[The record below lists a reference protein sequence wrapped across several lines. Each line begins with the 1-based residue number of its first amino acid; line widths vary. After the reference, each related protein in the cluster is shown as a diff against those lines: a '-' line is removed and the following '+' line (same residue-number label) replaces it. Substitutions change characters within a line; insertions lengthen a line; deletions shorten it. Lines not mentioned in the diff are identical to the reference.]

1 MSGSVRLE
9 YGYGTAEGEMTALIN
24 GEEKTFTADD
34 ENSNITCVIEKD
46 PDRLDGKNKLTLTV
60 SGITV
65 EDENGVKYSG
75 GDFKFNE
82 RSIVTAY
89 TGATV
94 TGKKGDSITAAG
106 TSAKIAIAADGS
118 MKLTAGAGSSTGTM
132 TAAIGTGKTFVLSE
146 GKDAY
151 TVDVDNGSLSVP
163 QGVTVTD
170 QDTGVKYKNEST
182 NDGAGFVFDS
192 NSVIVDEDATIVSK
206 DGTSEITGV
215 AENDLYE
222 KTKVL
227 VNQTTG
233 ALTLYEGSGKTSG
246 KVVATIRI
254 GGTTDVG
261 DVTFDGNGE
270 TAYTVDTS
278 GSLDLSGKGSVTVG
292 SGDGAVTFTASD
304 DTTSFTFLGR
314 DSSSKTLTVK
324 VITGESSEGSVA
336 NSEGT
341 ISVTSRSYA
350 SVEINE
356 TTGALK
362 LVDGTGKTTGTMKAK
377 LGDTV
382 KTFTSKNE
390 YAVEVDAES
399 GKLILDA
406 TGKSVV
412 VTDETGAEFEGG
424 KFTFGGEDGLIE
436 VAEGATIRGKSDGTS
451 VTGVAGGTRVSVN
464 ADGNVTLELGS
475 GKSEGKINAIIV
487 GDVGLRSFESNGK
500 SYTVD
505 TNNSTLTLNAA
516 DASVVMGSG
525 DSAIIFAGNSG
536 DSFTLA
542 KANSTLTAT
551 VSGGASITGNGVTIT
566 GVKEST
572 PTKVEIDETTGALTL
587 VEGKGKIANGTTVTV
602 KYQDG
607 KTVDV
612 SVAGRLLGQFT
623 IDTTVTPAEVK
634 ELVKGESVTIKSGI
648 FGLGGKITF
657 TVTGDGTSDF
667 PVDASYLN
675 NVGDQAEVDAGLA
688 ANIKV
693 NKEHSNSAVQIP
705 STNKGKTTV
714 TKTTDGGTVKLE
726 KAGDTFTVFNTTY
739 TAGTDGAVF
748 TLKLD
753 TASSGNYYLVS
764 VTEGSAK
771 LNKNDSIM
779 AKGLNVEN
787 NGDPVVTVTA
797 PATETGNYTVTI
809 PAGGCVGIGSGGSST
824 GIKNPGTTKAIE
836 VEIGDDTVIA
846 EKFPVQVN
854 DDIYGDG
861 VNDGENAKVII
872 DPRSYRVTEVTKDV
886 VLDENF
892 SLELRSEESVTI
904 GSYVYK
910 APEGSEGNVTIKGR
924 GVGKNPAV
932 VIKNANV
939 PAYVALAGDVQS
951 FKSYTAASDD
961 TRFVMPDEADI
972 DEIILLDNGSSVC
985 NVPGVAVTGGDN
997 TITAKDADAVIM
1009 LIDGKATLTAGK
1021 GSAKGTMNVKYGNV
1035 SYVFENTSTTG
1046 SYEFD
1051 VENSKLSVESGAVVV
1066 DANGVQY
1073 VGAGIFVLDENGAVA
1088 VDPDSTV
1095 KSKDGKDSITGV
1107 EGVNY
1112 GTAVTTATDGS
1123 IKLTGG
1129 KGKSI
1134 DQMTAVINNSNKTF
1148 TAPSGNETYYIV
1160 DTAANTLDVP
1170 SNVTVTDET
1179 GAQFTDG
1186 VFTYKDDGIEVS
1198 VNGTVSSKS
1207 GGDDSTITGVENA
1220 KVLVTDGNAKLISGK
1235 GQSTGK
1241 MKALIN
1247 NADKTFAAPSG
1258 NQIAYTVDT
1267 ADNSLTAPSTVTV
1280 TDETGAQFTD
1290 GVFTY
1295 KDDGIEVSVNGTV
1308 SSKSGGDDST
1318 ITGVKNAKVVV
1329 TGGNAKLSS
1338 GSGKSTRKL
1347 VATISE
1353 SDMSFDGKG
1362 TEYTVNADGT
1372 LTLNANGSVEL
1383 DGKATLTGDKENS
1396 FTIARSGDKTTVVV
1410 PEKASVTGNGVTI
1423 TGVDK
1428 GNTGKATT
1436 VEIDPANGALT
1447 LIEGKGVVVGKATL
1461 NARFSF
1467 TEGEKVTVKT
1477 VSITVPE
1484 NTTATVDLDDV
1495 PAAVKGLKDKESVTI
1510 DGVTYTAVEDS
1521 SFDLNGGKLA
1531 KEGEKVIIPGGLGR
1545 DVEMTIG
1552 EGKNEAVIT
1561 VPKTNTGDV
1570 TVEFVDA
1577 DTGTSRVTFTK
1588 TGDSFKYD
1596 NRSFTAGSNN
1606 ALFTVLAE
1614 TKTVSITSG
1623 SALLNRGDAVTGSS
1637 GQSFENPSNSGVDG
1651 VLVTANT
1658 PDDQKDTVTVP
1669 AGGKV
1674 KIGSTVYEAGSN
1686 GVTLVVDANGKVNV
1700 TAGALKSD
1708 EKIVKTGDES
1718 NMALW
1723 IIVLLGAGS
1732 ALCAAVVLGKKK
1744 KD

>member
-1 MSGSVRLE
+1 M
-9 YGYGTAEGEMTALIN
+9 
-24 GEEKTFTADD
+24 
-34 ENSNITCVIEKD
+34 
-46 PDRLDGKNKLTLTV
+46 
-60 SGITV
+60 
-65 EDENGVKYSG
+65 
-75 GDFKFNE
+75 
-82 RSIVTAY
+82 
-89 TGATV
+89 
-94 TGKKGDSITAAG
+94 
-106 TSAKIAIAADGS
+106 
-118 MKLTAGAGSSTGTM
+118 
-132 TAAIGTGKTFVLSE
+132 
-146 GKDAY
+146 
-151 TVDVDNGSLSVP
+151 
-163 QGVTVTD
+163 
-170 QDTGVKYKNEST
+170 
-182 NDGAGFVFDS
+182 
-192 NSVIVDEDATIVSK
+192 
-206 DGTSEITGV
+206 
-215 AENDLYE
+215 
-222 KTKVL
+222 
-227 VNQTTG
+227 
-233 ALTLYEGSGKTSG
+233 
-246 KVVATIRI
+246 
-254 GGTTDVG
+254 G
-261 DVTFDGNGE
+261 DVTFDGKGE

-278 GSLDLSGKGSVTVG
+278 GSLTLSKKGSVTVG
-292 SGDGAVTFTASD
+292 SGDGAVTFTASGD
-304 DTTSFTFLGR
+304 MTSFTFLGR
-314 DSSSKTLTVK
+314 DSVSKTLTVK

-362 LVDGTGKTTGTMKAK
+362 LVDGTGRTTGTMKAK

-382 KTFTSKNE
+382 KTFTSESE
-390 YAVEVDAES
+390 YAVEVNATE

-406 TGKSVV
+406 TGKGVV

-436 VAEGATIRGKSDGTS
+436 VAENATIRGKSDGTS
-451 VTGVAGGTRVSVN
+451 VTGVAEGTRVSVN

-475 GKSEGKINAIIV
+475 GKSEGKINAIII
-487 GDVGLRSFESNGK
+487 GDVGLRSFESSGK

-505 TNNSTLTLNAA
+505 TNSSTLTLNEAG
-516 DASVVMGSG
+516 ASVVMGSG
-525 DSAIIFAGNSG
+525 DSAITFAGGSG

-542 KANSTLTAT
+542 KVNSTLTAT

-572 PTKVEIDETTGALTL
+572 ATKVEIDETTGALTL
-587 VEGKGKIANGTTVTV
+587 VEGKGKIENGTTVTV

-607 KTVDV
+607 KTVEV
-612 SVAGRLLGQFT
+612 HVEGRLLSQFT

-657 TVTGDGTSDF
+657 TVTGDETSDF

-675 NVGDQAEVDAGLA
+675 NAGDQAEVDAGLA
-688 ANIKV
+688 ASIKV
-693 NKEHSNSAVQIP
+693 NKDHSNSAVQIP

-714 TKTTDGGTVKLE
+714 TKTADGGTVKLE
-726 KAGDTFTVFNTTY
+726 KAGDTFTVLNTTY
-739 TAGTDGAVF
+739 TAGNDGAVF
-748 TLKLD
+748 TLNLD
-753 TASSGNYYLVS
+753 NASSGNYYLVS

-846 EKFPVQVN
+846 EQFPVQVN

-892 SLELRSEESVTI
+892 SLELQSNESVTI

-939 PAYVALAGDVQS
+939 PAYVALADGDQG

-997 TITAKDADAVIM
+997 TITAKDADAMIM

-1021 GSAKGTMNVKYGNV
+1021 GSAEGTMNVKYGNV

-1051 VENSKLSVESGAVVV
+1051 VKNDKLTVESGAIVV

-1073 VGAGIFVLDENGAVA
+1073 VGAGIFVLGENGAVA

-1160 DTAANTLDVP
+1160 DTTANTLDVP

-1186 VFTYKDDGIEVS
+1186 VFTYTDSGIEVS

-1207 GGDDSTITGVENA
+1207 GGDDSTI
-1220 KVLVTDGNAKLISGK
+1220 S
-1235 GQSTGK
+1235 
-1241 MKALIN
+1241 
-1247 NADKTFAAPSG
+1247 
-1258 NQIAYTVDT
+1258 
-1267 ADNSLTAPSTVTV
+1267 
-1280 TDETGAQFTD
+1280 
-1290 GVFTY
+1290 
-1295 KDDGIEVSVNGTV
+1295 
-1308 SSKSGGDDST
+1308 
-1318 ITGVKNAKVVV
+1318 GVKNAKVVV

-1347 VATISE
+1347 VATIGE